1 MTHIMVGDG
10 VLPWWLSGAGILAA
24 VVLVTIASRQVTRTG
39 SRRAIPAT
47 GVMTALMVVV
57 MSIEIVPIGYELHGT
72 VLAGIILGPW
82 FGAIS
87 SLLFNVVRAFLGD
100 GAITNIGLNTVVTW
114 LEMAVG
120 SMVFSRLRPFAY
132 RGRASLCGGIA
143 TAVSLS
149 LSTLVFLAII
159 ALSGVEPASA
169 VHTGSFDVATGTFD
183 PEIHSGGLVEFHLP
197 GSGEHPEATVAGLT
211 PFTWFAFATLFLGA
225 LGWAIE
231 GLVTGVTVG
240 FIARIRPGL
249 IGLSAGSDGRGR
261 PTE

>member
-1 MTHIMVGDG
+1 
-10 VLPWWLSGAGILAA
+10 
-24 VVLVTIASRQVTRTG
+24 
-39 SRRAIPAT
+39 
-47 GVMTALMVVV
+47 
-57 MSIEIVPIGYELHGT
+57 
-72 VLAGIILGPW
+72 
-82 FGAIS
+82 
-87 SLLFNVVRAFLGD
+87 
-100 GAITNIGLNTVVTW
+100 
-114 LEMAVG
+114 MAVG

-183 PEIHSGGLVEFHLP
+183 PDIRSGGLVEVHLP

-240 FIARIRPGL
+240 FIARIRPAL
-249 IGLSAGSDGRGR
+249 IGLAAGSDGRGR